1 MWDSSRTICS
11 SRGFRCRLEDTILRI
26 SRESSTGTFSIQCLR
41 FQECLLPLKLLHTHG
56 WTEIDIPGKTHSEA
70 WGSTLVL
77 CSEGYF
83 NAVGQQLITGRFLS
97 QDDVDSGRK
106 VALVNQALARSYFGS
121 EDPVGREIRFPPHET
136 VPDWPRK
143 TYFDI
148 IGVVKDAKNHG
159 LEDPARPEAYVPYT
173 VTAAGPRG
181 LLVKTTVQSDFILP
195 AFHRAVTGVDSDV
208 VVVEASSIATSLDQN
223 VLRGTSIHVVC
234 AWRFRLLRVVTCGS
248 WRIWPDRIHSRA
260 AKARNRRSRRRR
272 CSARRHSHY
281 DTEKGVE
288 PLRNWDGRWTY
299 LGCMGKPSSEER
311 GMGGVSI

>member
-1 MWDSSRTICS
+1 
-11 SRGFRCRLEDTILRI
+11 
-26 SRESSTGTFSIQCLR
+26 
-41 FQECLLPLKLLHTHG
+41 LLPLKLLHTHG

-208 VVVEASSIATSLDQN
+208 VVVEASSIATSLDQLYYAGPRFTLFALGAFACSGLLLAAVGVFGLIGYTV
-223 VLRGTSIHVVC
+223 VLRRHEIAVRVAVGAQRGDILIMILRKVLSLFAIGTVVGLIL
-234 AWRFRLLRVVTCGS
+234 AVWASRVLRNEVWGGSASDPLTVVTVVAALATVVLVGS
-248 WRIWPDRIHSRA
+248 LLPVWRATHLNPMFTLH
-260 AKARNRRSRRRR
+260 
-272 CSARRHSHY
+272 H
-281 DTEKGVE
+281 E
-288 PLRNWDGRWTY
+288 
-299 LGCMGKPSSEER
+299 
-311 GMGGVSI
+311 